1 MIVQRGKW
9 TLRIKAICFVL
20 IALFILRLINIS
32 PSLLYLGMHNE
43 SYTYLSDNME
53 LIHEDIFDSNS
64 SELELAMILHK
75 SYSTI
80 YETSDQKYSLRF
92 DVEEK
97 RLKRLYDSLSKNTSV
112 KTFLNYGSQ
121 KIYTPMDFSKCYA
134 SKCTVITEIERWHEA
149 DALILTKNL
158 KPDGIRPLGQLWF
171 TLIHESPEHISLEN
185 TLDNEVNF
193 TISFRLDSTIYS
205 PYGYYEPHLKYHE
218 PKTRYPLPSRNY
230 AAGKSKQVAWFVSNC
245 GAKSPRLQYAKE
257 LSKYISVDIYG
268 KCGTK
273 ICPRNLVRDPLLPDC
288 FKLIRENYKFYL
300 SFENSLCRWYITEK
314 LFKNA
319 LKNDILPIV
328 MGASIEEY
336 ERVAPPYSFIHVDQ
350 FESPAKLADYLK
362 YLDKN
367 DTAYNEYFAWHG
379 HGIIHDWDSQPQCA
393 MCLLAHTSQ
402 AFGPYWVP
410 KVARWWNDGCNGRKL
425 RWNP

>member
-9 TLRIKAICFVL
+9 TLRIKAIGFVL
-20 IALFILRLINIS
+20 IALFIVWLINIS
-32 PSLLYLGMHNE
+32 PSLLYVGIHNE
-43 SYTYLSDNME
+43 SYTYLSDNMG
-53 LIHEDIFDSNS
+53 LIHKDIFDSNS

-80 YETSDQKYSLRF
+80 YETSVQKYSLRF
-92 DVEEK
+92 DVEEN
-97 RLKRLYDSLSKNTSV
+97 RLKRLFDSLSKNTSV

-134 SKCTVITEIERWHEA
+134 SKCTVITEMERWHEA
-149 DALILTKNL
+149 DALILTKNV

-171 TLIHESPEHISLEN
+171 TLIHESPEHISLAN
-185 TLDNEVNF
+185 TLDNE
-193 TISFRLDSTIYS
+193 
-205 PYGYYEPHLKYHE
+205 K
-218 PKTRYPLPSRNY
+218 RYT
-230 AAGKSKQVAWFVSNC
+230 SNC
-245 GAKSPRLQYAKE
+245 DGCLDRR
-257 LSKYISVDIYG
+257 I
-268 KCGTK
+268 
-273 ICPRNLVRDPLLPDC
+273 
-288 FKLIRENYKFYL
+288 
-300 SFENSLCRWYITEK
+300 
-314 LFKNA
+314 
-319 LKNDILPIV
+319 
-328 MGASIEEY
+328 
-336 ERVAPPYSFIHVDQ
+336 
-350 FESPAKLADYLK
+350 

-410 KVARWWNDGCNGRKL
+410 KVARWWNDGCKDHKL

>member
-9 TLRIKAICFVL
+9 TLRIKAIGFVL
-20 IALFILRLINIS
+20 IALFIVWLINIS
-32 PSLLYLGMHNE
+32 PSLLYVGIHNE
-43 SYTYLSDNME
+43 SHTYLSDNMG
-53 LIHEDIFDSNS
+53 LIHKDIFDSNS

-80 YETSDQKYSLRF
+80 YETSVQKYSLRF
-92 DVEEK
+92 DVEEN
-97 RLKRLYDSLSKNTSV
+97 RLKRLFDSLSKNTSV

-134 SKCTVITEIERWHEA
+134 SKCTVITEMERWHEA
-149 DALILTKNL
+149 DALILTKNV

-171 TLIHESPEHISLEN
+171 TLIHESPEHISLAN
-185 TLDNEVNF
+185 TLDNE
-193 TISFRLDSTIYS
+193 
-205 PYGYYEPHLKYHE
+205 
-218 PKTRYPLPSRNY
+218 
-230 AAGKSKQVAWFVSNC
+230 
-245 GAKSPRLQYAKE
+245 
-257 LSKYISVDIYG
+257 VDIYG

-273 ICPRNLVRDPLLPDC
+273 ICPRNLVNDPLLPDC

-410 KVARWWNDGCNGRKL
+410 KVARWWNDGCKDHKL
-425 RWNP
+425 RWNL